1 MDHFANIKKAFELT
15 WKYKFMWFLGFI
27 VAFFGQTP
35 TFNNNINLS
44 EDNPS
49 RVTEIL
55 NPILSW
61 WNSMNPTLHLIIVIV
76 SVLFF
81 LTFSILIM
89 YLVARSEAALVNSV
103 NEINDGKHVDL
114 GKAWK
119 LGGPKSWNLVGQKL
133 LLNLPLT
140 LISLIILAISI
151 LVFLGT
157 FKSDLSNI
165 DELIAS
171 PLSLLF
177 LLFTCLFVF
186 IAFIYSVIT
195 GVLYTFSSR
204 ISVIQDK
211 GIVASIKLSYA
222 FITKNLSE
230 LFMSWIFNLIVM
242 IPVSI
247 IVGIISFLVMLILF
261 IPVFLALMT
270 LMLTNIFLFV
280 AAVII
285 LGLVTQ
291 FFGSMI
297 GGFFSAFGSAYWTI
311 VYTSLEKK

>member
-15 WKYKFMWFLGFI
+15 WKYKFLWLLGFI
-27 VAFFGQTP
+27 VAFFGQAP
-35 TFNNNINLS
+35 TFNNNINIS

-49 RVTEIL
+49 RVSEIV
-55 NPILSW
+55 NPILTW
-61 WNSMNPTLHLIIVIV
+61 WNSMNPTLHLVIVLV

-89 YLVARSEAALVNSV
+89 YLVARAEAALVGSV
-103 NEINDGKHVDL
+103 TEINDGKHIDL

-140 LISLIILAISI
+140 LISLIIVTVSV

-157 FKSDLSNI
+157 FKSDLSNLE
-165 DELIAS
+165 DLMTS
-171 PLSLLF
+171 PLSLIF
-177 LLFTCLFVF
+177 LLLTCLF
-186 IAFIYSVIT
+186 AFMAIIYSVLT
-195 GVLYTFSSR
+195 GILYTFSSR

-211 GIVASIKLSYA
+211 GVVASIKLSYA
-222 FITKNLSE
+222 FVKQNLSE
-230 LFMSWIFNLIVM
+230 LFMSWLFNLIVM

-247 IVGIISFLVMLILF
+247 VVGIVSFVIMLILF
-261 IPVFLALMT
+261 IPIFLALMT
-270 LMLTNIFLFV
+270 LMLTNIFLFI

-285 LGLVTQ
+285 LGLVAQ
-291 FFGSMI
+291 FFGSMV